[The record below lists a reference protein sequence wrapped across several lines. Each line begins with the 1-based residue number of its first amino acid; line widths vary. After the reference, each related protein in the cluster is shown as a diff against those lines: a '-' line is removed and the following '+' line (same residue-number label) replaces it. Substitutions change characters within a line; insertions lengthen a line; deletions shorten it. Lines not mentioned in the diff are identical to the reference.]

1 VATIESR
8 PALLK
13 LWERWKELTP
23 KQKDETI
30 NIMLLRIGDGLE
42 PCDEYYFDDAVND
55 REFALLVFGDAMA
68 EAGGKENELS

>member
-1 VATIESR
+1 MAMIESR
-8 PALLK
+8 PAILN

-23 KQKDETI
+23 EQKDETI

-55 REFALLVFGDAMA
+55 REFALLIFGDAMA
-68 EAGGKENELS
+68 EVGGKEDELS